1 MRGITSKSRFEP
13 AMVDALPESATMIRP
28 YTFAKL
34 ALIDNP
40 DLASTDEKFI
50 KNLAT
55 IQVHVHRVSCLDRP
69 FSNCT
74 TSSSATAPAAPQ
86 PAAGPS
92 TSNGNKRE
100 TTTPLQADK
109 L

>member
-1 MRGITSKSRFEP
+1 MRDITSKSRFEP
-13 AMVDALPESATMIRP
+13 AMVDALRESATMIRP

-34 ALIDNP
+34 ALVDNT

-55 IQVHVHRVSCLDRP
+55 IQVHARRVSCLDKR
-69 FSNCT
+69 
-74 TSSSATAPAAPQ
+74 Q
-86 PAAGPS
+86 PVAGPS

-100 TTTPLQADK
+100 TTTPLQANK